1 MRALLLAVFALLLL
15 AFCVPSAPATAQ
27 TTGEAVATPPSTKHP
42 THHKMRRPRVSP
54 QGQIACTEFG
64 CHPIPPNCHTTTV
77 YTYNGL
83 PTGYDGVACR

>member
-15 AFCVPSAPATAQ
+15 AFCVPSAPASAQ
-27 TTGEAVATPPSTKHP
+27 TIGEAVDTPSTKHP